1 MQEDEPVEKQAWEGG
16 GHSKQQERLEPLT
29 ILLPVVLLLVIILV
43 LVIGSFFTRAKVIAQ
58 AQDFLRASAQEQA
71 TTLQVL
77 LGSQAETLTAA
88 AHDFASHDMPEDAD
102 IAAHLAPYVK
112 NSLFL
117 HVCFARP
124 DGVCYVDDGT
134 VTDVAERAYFKEAMG
149 GRWSVQRVDD
159 SVSHDGALIVIA
171 VPVYRDGKVTGV
183 LHGGYKSDMLEE
195 IISPDV
201 FEGDAY
207 SIICAPGGDV
217 VIGARAGSA
226 MLPGDN
232 VFASLEAVTLDKAF
246 TVERLREAVLRGEN
260 GAFSYAAAS
269 GRRYVVYIPLHIGNE
284 TQEQWV
290 LFNAVPESVI
300 NAEANRL
307 TRNYILLAT
316 CIVLAFSAVFLFF
329 VLREN
334 RAMRILKRERDQL
347 LASEEQNRIGMR
359 ESGLNLA
366 RYDLKTKTFYTNS
379 EYAMQQGYSN
389 VIENVPEEFIQAGLV
404 APECADAYTAF
415 YDKLCAGESASI
427 MSALKIADGS
437 FHWFQ
442 MKADFLYD
450 ADNTPYMAIILFQDA
465 DEQRE
470 KNAFYAKWQQSLE
483 RRDPKSF
490 TLFRCNLSKCSSFDK
505 REGTLISMNFGQAN
519 KPFNERTR
527 EYAGRY
533 VHLDDFDVYVEIVNS
548 EYLLAS
554 YYRGKTTVSLDY
566 RERVAEDAFRYLR
579 LTIEMVQYP
588 DSEDIE
594 AFLMYEDVNNL
605 KAQELAAKER
615 AAFDPLKEEKNRLRT
630 LDAYLQLQSGER
642 SKYSRV
648 FENSETVMVEYDW
661 ANDAFSYALNIGEH
675 LYGHFDTRPLWQIM
689 LSDMVADAADVK
701 KLQEMVRALIIDTK
715 AKSGGMAVRLKTPER
730 VKHWFSVHAVRSA
743 DAGTAGKIILTFMD
757 INDEVLSDEKLR
769 YQAEHDMLTGLYNRG
784 AFLKAVDKA
793 VKDNPKDSF
802 ILLCCDINNFRL
814 INARFGRLE
823 GDKLL
828 QYAAE
833 RFLVYAE
840 TTNGLTGRLS
850 NDVYALL
857 LPNLPGILD
866 KMTDSIQSFFDDY
879 PLNVKIT
886 GRAGAYIIAD
896 PDMNVDMM
904 LDCASVAK
912 ESIRGKYTQC
922 LALFDESM
930 NEQAVIEKDIADRM
944 EAALAEGQFDIYIQ
958 PQFNHATGQIVGAE
972 SLVRWIDPQ
981 RGVISPG
988 AFIPVFEKNGFIT
1001 KLDEYVWEMTA
1012 RYLSAWIEQGNEP
1025 VPISVNVSRE
1035 DTNDP
1040 ALCEKLIAIVD
1051 HYNIPRHL
1059 FRLEITETMFAED
1072 TERLTAVVRQLQ
1084 QSGFLVEMDDFG
1096 SGYSSLNVLKDVPVD
1111 VLKLDMRF
1119 FSGKDS
1125 YGRGGM
1131 IINAVLRMSRWLG
1144 ISTIAEGVEDK
1155 AQADFLLSV
1164 GCATIQGYLY
1174 AKPMPVASFE
1184 RKFLESRSMPYI
1196 AQDVIETE
1204 LDRHAFWNPDSADSQ
1219 LFNSY
1224 IGPAAIFEYHDG
1236 DYEIVR
1242 MNRRFI
1248 NILQINERIMLPSR
1262 GLLRFTPEDAPKFK
1276 KAVLEAVYTG
1286 NDVSVD
1292 FVCIL
1297 HDGSKRLFHNTLRV
1311 MAKSEDRALIF
1322 ASFGT

>member
-1 MQEDEPVEKQAWEGG
+1 METQALEDGGYPKNQARV
-16 GHSKQQERLEPLT
+16 KPLT
-29 ILLPVVLLLVIILV
+29 ILLPIVLLLVIILV
-43 LVIGSFFTRAKVIAQ
+43 LIIGSLFARSYVFKQ
-58 AQDFLRASAQEQA
+58 AQDFLDASAQEQA
-71 TTLQVL
+71 TTLRAL
-77 LGSQAETLTAA
+77 LGSQAETLSTAA
-88 AHDFASHDMPEDAD
+88 YDFAEHCTFTDAS
-102 IAAHLAPYVK
+102 IFEHLDSYVK

-117 HVCFARP
+117 HVCFAMP
-124 DGVCYVDDGT
+124 DGVCYVDDGAMA
-134 VTDVAERAYFKEAMG
+134 DVSSRAYFKEAMA
-149 GRWSVQRVDD
+149 GRWSVQRIDD
-159 SVSHDGALIVIA
+159 PISHDGSLIILG
-171 VPVYRDGKVTGV
+171 VPVYRDGDVIGV
-183 LHGGYKSDMLEE
+183 LHGGYRSDMLEE
-195 IISPDV
+195 MISPDV
-201 FEGDAY
+201 FGGAAY
-207 SIICAPGGDV
+207 SVICAPDGDV
-217 VIGARAGSA
+217 VIGARADAAVLAGE
-226 MLPGDN
+226 N
-232 VFASLEAVTLDKAF
+232 VFSALETVELQKDF
-246 TVERLREAVLRGEN
+246 TVERLKEDVHSGKS
-260 GAFSYAAAS
+260 GAFFYAAP
-269 GRRYVVYIPLHIGNE
+269 GGERYVVYIPLQIGGAE
-284 TQEQWV
+284 EQWA
-290 LFNAVPESVI
+290 LFNAVPASVVYT
-300 NAEANRL
+300 EVNRI
-307 TRNYILLAT
+307 TKNYVLLAV
-316 CIVLAFSAVFLFF
+316 CIILAFSAVFFYF
-329 VLREN
+329 ILREN
-334 RAMRILKRERDQL
+334 RALRLLKHERDQL

-366 RYDLKTKTFYTNS
+366 RYDLNTKEFYTNS
-379 EYAMQQGYSN
+379 EYAVQQGYSTT
-389 VIENVPEEFIQAGLV
+389 IQNVPDEFIQAGLV
-404 APECADAYTAF
+404 APECVDEYRAF
-415 YDKLCAGESASI
+415 YDKLRAGESASV
-427 MSALKIADGS
+427 MSALKVADGS
-437 FHWFQ
+437 FRWFQ

-450 ADNTPYMAIILFQDA
+450 ADNKPYMAIILFQDA
-465 DEQRE
+465 NEQRE

-490 TLFRCNLSKCSSFDK
+490 TLFRCNLSKCSSFD
-505 REGTLISMNFGQAN
+505 RRDGALISLNFSQAN

-566 RERVAEDAFRYLR
+566 RERLAEDTFRYLR

-594 AFLMYEDVNNL
+594 AFLMYEDINKL
-605 KAQELAAKER
+605 KEQELAAKSR
-615 AAFDPLKEEKNRLRT
+615 AAFDPLKEEKNRLRA

-648 FENSETVMVEYDW
+648 FENAETVVVEYDW
-661 ANDAFSYALNIGEH
+661 ANDAFSYALNIGDH
-675 LYGHFDTRPLWQIM
+675 IYGKFDARPLWQIL

-701 KLQEMVRALIIDTK
+701 KLQEMVRTLIMDAK
-715 AKSGGMAVRLKTPER
+715 AKSTGMDVRLKTPER
-730 VKHWFSVHAVRSA
+730 VKHWFSVHAVRGAEAS
-743 DAGTAGKIILTFMD
+743 DTAGKIILTFMD

-769 YQAEHDMLTGLYNRG
+769 YHAEHDMLTGLYNRS
-784 AFLKAVDKA
+784 AFLKAIDKA
-793 VKDNPKDSF
+793 VKDNPGDSF
-802 ILLCCDINNFRL
+802 MLLCCDINNFRL

-828 QYAAE
+828 QYSAE

-840 TTNGLTGRLS
+840 MTHGLTGRLS
-850 NDVYALL
+850 NDVFALL
-857 LPNLPGILD
+857 LPNMPGLLE
-866 KMTDSIQSFFDDY
+866 KTTDAVQSFFEGY

-886 GRAGAYIIAD
+886 GRAGAYIISD

-930 NEQAVIEKDIADRM
+930 NEQAVLEKDIADRM
-944 EAALAEGQFDIYIQ
+944 EAALAEGQFDVYIQ

-972 SLVRWIDPQ
+972 ALVRWIDPQ

-988 AFIPVFEKNGFIT
+988 VFIPVFEKNGFIT
-1001 KLDEYVWEMTA
+1001 KMDEYVWERTA
-1012 RYLSAWIEQGNEP
+1012 RYLGAWIEKGNEP

-1040 ALCEKLIAIVD
+1040 ALCDKLIAIVD
-1051 HYNIPRHL
+1051 RYKIPRNL

-1125 YGRGGM
+1125 YERGGM

-1155 AQADFLLSV
+1155 EQADFLLSV

-1174 AKPMPVASFE
+1174 AKPMPVTNFE
-1184 RKFLESRSMPYI
+1184 RKCLESRSMPFI
-1196 AQDVIETE
+1196 AQDVIETD

-1224 IGPAAIFEYHDG
+1224 IGPAVIFEYHDG

-1248 NILQINERIMLPSR
+1248 NILQINERIMLPTR
-1262 GLLRFTPEDAPKFK
+1262 GLLRFSPEDAPKFK
-1276 KAVLEAVYTG
+1276 KAVLEAIYTG
-1286 NDVSVD
+1286 KDVTVD

-1311 MAKSEDRALIF
+1311 MAKCEDRALIF